1 MLAKSKIFFRK
12 SAEDRMTRFNIS
24 VIVKCRKDNNDNNN
38 PKYLSV
44 FNPNVGNTDKKN
56 LRTFFMQCELTVSK

>member
-12 SAEDRMTRFNIS
+12 SAEDRMTHFNIS

-44 FNPNVGNTDKKN
+44 FNPNVGNTD
-56 LRTFFMQCELTVSK
+56 